1 MGCSL
6 SVSWLNDQ
14 QIQDNQ
20 TWILF
25 NNFCLSVLK
34 TIIVEYAKWTEK
46 MQIKRHLFSNNWQI
60 WYRNL
65 LVICRHVTIKDLK
78 SKMLL
83 LLLQFPWIQI
93 LRCCCWLMTN
103 FDQNFII
110 GDLSKHQVEKLN
122 MHLNIF
128 YSKIDFECQYIK
140 HTRTW
145 RFTNIE
151 WMELENSNGTHF
163 QAVLCTILCAIFCT
177 VLCTHSSDRVL
188 SEISSQLQLV
198 SCSTARPPDP
208 SPLRPAQWAN
218 WWHEL

>member
-83 LLLQFPWIQI
+83 LLLLQ
-93 LRCCCWLMTN
+93 
-103 FDQNFII
+103 
-110 GDLSKHQVEKLN
+110 LN
-122 MHLNIF
+122 
-128 YSKIDFECQYIK
+128 
-140 HTRTW
+140 
-145 RFTNIE
+145 TNIE
-151 WMELENSNGTHF
+151 MLLLTDDKFRSKLYYWWPFKTSSRKTKYAFEYILF
-163 QAVLCTILCAIFCT
+163 QNRL
-177 VLCTHSSDRVL
+177 RV
-188 SEISSQLQLV
+188 SI
-198 SCSTARPPDP
+198 
-208 SPLRPAQWAN
+208 
-218 WWHEL
+218 H